1 MNNFTEET
9 INDLSYTS
17 FIALINQTNVPP
29 GAYSTLTKWRVN
41 SGMNS
46 DSRIFEAA
54 CSTGFSILNLVKN
67 SNSKGIG
74 VDISSPSIEAA
85 KKMAIKMQLDNH
97 TGFECADATTYQVQ
111 EKFSHI
117 VVGAALG
124 FFSNPSAM
132 IKNIFTMVDDHAYVL
147 ASPFYAFNEVPAD
160 IVKESQRIL
169 GITPTTQNYK
179 QIMKL
184 YHGFDIEYEDR
195 LDSIPETDD
204 EIKHYCESTVSRACQ
219 ELKIA
224 DNYRYMLLF
233 ERLKEIKQICNKLR
247 EYQKYSVLV
256 LKYNR
261 DYYPNRYV
269 EIF

>member
-1 MNNFTEET
+1 MNNFTEKS
-9 INDLSYTS
+9 INEMSYTS

-29 GAYSTLTKWRVN
+29 GAYSTLTKWRIN
-41 SGMNS
+41 SGMNA
-46 DSRIFEAA
+46 DSRVFEAA
-54 CSTGFSILNLVKN
+54 CSTGFSLLNLVKN
-67 SNSKGIG
+67 SNSQGVG
-74 VDISSPSIEAA
+74 VDISAPSIEAA
-85 KKMAIKMQLDNH
+85 KKMASKMQLDNR
-97 TGFECADATTYQVQ
+97 TSFDYADATTYQAK

-124 FFSNPSAM
+124 FFSNPSQM
-132 IKNIFTMVDDHAYVL
+132 MKNIFTMVDECAYVL
-147 ASPFYAFNEVPAD
+147 ASPFYAFKEVPTKV
-160 IVKESQRIL
+160 IEESQRIL

-179 QIMKL
+179 EIMQV
-184 YHGFDIEYEDR
+184 YHGFDVEYEDR

-204 EIKHYCESTVSRACQ
+204 EIKHYCESTIARACQ
-219 ELKIA
+219 ELNIS
-224 DNYRYMLLF
+224 DNYSYMILY

-261 DYYPNRYV
+261 EHYPNRYV